1 MQAEL
6 TLLENK
12 LTQLVQLSQR
22 LRLENINLR
31 QELAQALSENRHC
44 QDKIDT
50 ATARLE
56 QLLVQLPDEHA

>member
-6 TLLENK
+6 TSLESK

-22 LRLENINLR
+22 LRLENISLR
-31 QELAQALSENRHC
+31 QELAQALSKSRHC

-50 ATARLE
+50 ATVRLE